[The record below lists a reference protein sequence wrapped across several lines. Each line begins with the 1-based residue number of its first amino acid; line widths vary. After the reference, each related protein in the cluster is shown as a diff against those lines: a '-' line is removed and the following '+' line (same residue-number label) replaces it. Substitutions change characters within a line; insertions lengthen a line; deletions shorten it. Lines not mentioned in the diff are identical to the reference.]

1 MNVEILMKISINM
14 LKSSDQVLFRI
25 DTMKSSMVRIIN
37 SGFISKT
44 ALEGTGC

>member
-1 MNVEILMKISINM
+1 
-14 LKSSDQVLFRI
+14 
-25 DTMKSSMVRIIN
+25 MKSSMVRIIN